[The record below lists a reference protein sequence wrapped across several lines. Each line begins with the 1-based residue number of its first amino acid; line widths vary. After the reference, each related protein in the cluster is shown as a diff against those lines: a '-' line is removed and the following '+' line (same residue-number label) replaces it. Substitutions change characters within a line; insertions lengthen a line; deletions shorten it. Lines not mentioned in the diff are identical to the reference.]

1 MHWTKRGAKEQTMNT
16 KEKQRLSNT
25 NPTKHRG
32 WGRANSVDPEG
43 YAVPAPLV
51 APIVLQTR

>member
-1 MHWTKRGAKEQTMNT
+1 MHWPKRGAKEQTMNT

-51 APIVLQTR
+51 APIV